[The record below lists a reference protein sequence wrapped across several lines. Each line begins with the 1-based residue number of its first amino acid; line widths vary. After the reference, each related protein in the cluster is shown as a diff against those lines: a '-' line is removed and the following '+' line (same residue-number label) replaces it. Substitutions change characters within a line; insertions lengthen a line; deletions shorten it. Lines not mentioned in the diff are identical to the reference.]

1 MNLTT
6 LGELSWFL
14 WAILLYNTATA
25 IAEGILIPV
34 NISCHPSIRLD
45 TDDRIFSLKLHICN
59 ITITVDN
66 DEPRVT
72 RFSDLW
78 NVSVIG
84 NFSRKPFV
92 EGGGHVDCSMV
103 TCNIKCAI
111 YGYFLGME
119 YVSQFYTPHIEY
131 GVVSKTIK
139 KAPEMLICEAVSGPT
154 TRNMRWQN
162 KTGGGMF
169 KDIPTVIE
177 HEQDTCLTTSKLKY
191 DGNVQAQYRCMFGDI
206 EVGSTRVSG
215 KDIDLSVHF
224 FWSTM
229 IILYVPFLFHQ
240 LLPTVH
246 LLSRLT
252 SNSSKNVQ
260 RRLMRVTAWIP
271 LILCAIF
278 MLWWIILFLIWR
290 TTDYLRFFF
299 LEVTFYGLHSVAH
312 MLCSLPDKN
321 WSPLD
326 KWRRVLCF
334 VAFINPVICWVVM
347 KGQEVEGTS
356 PLEIAW
362 WFLTV
367 FCSIVQV
374 QTQF

>member
-1 MNLTT
+1 MQAAFPSNCREEIFDQGVSHIKMLSYHWKQSCFNMNLTT

-229 IILYVPFLFHQ
+229 IILKCATQVDESYSMDSPDFVCNLHALVDHIVSDLEDDRLPTL
-240 LLPTVH
+240 LLPRGNLLWSTFRRSYVVQPTRQKLVTSRQMETSSVFRGIHQPGYMLGGDERTRSRRH
-246 LLSRLT
+246 LT
-252 SNSSKNVQ
+252 
-260 RRLMRVTAWIP
+260 P
-271 LILCAIF
+271 
-278 MLWWIILFLIWR
+278 
-290 TTDYLRFFF
+290 
-299 LEVTFYGLHSVAH
+299 
-312 MLCSLPDKN
+312 
-321 WSPLD
+321 
-326 KWRRVLCF
+326 
-334 VAFINPVICWVVM
+334 
-347 KGQEVEGTS
+347 
-356 PLEIAW
+356 
-362 WFLTV
+362 
-367 FCSIVQV
+367 
-374 QTQF
+374 